1 MEFSIKECI
10 KMFQIESALNG
21 WCDLLTGIE
30 EPCKNFVAEQ
40 LPVVIDLLVNEY
52 LNPEEV
58 CFNLYLCP

>member
-1 MEFSIKECI
+1 
-10 KMFQIESALNG
+10 MFQIESALNG

-30 EPCKNFVAEQ
+30 ESCKNFVAEQ